1 MDGPVIPSENLL
13 ATQERAAEWIARLHA
28 DNCTEEDRA
37 EFVQWM
43 RGDTDRAEAVELLT
57 DYWELGGGVQ
67 AKGILQTA
75 MVPDVCQSQMRR
87 RVLLVLASVGTA
99 ALFPMNRSAKASRV
113 LQTAVGHTLRTP
125 LPDYGTCLL
134 DSGSRMVLSEDGGR
148 ARLDQGQVLL
158 LPRTRNAFHLSAR
171 NITVHLPEQTSTNIR
186 TDSKCTDIT
195 AVRGQVLLRKGAA
208 SSKDVWIKT
217 GQRLRIFQNGQIS
230 VDYPNIEA
238 LLSWQTGR
246 LIFRNTPLPDA
257 ISQIQR
263 YTTRQIT
270 IASPALENLKLSGV
284 YFVSQG
290 DMFLRMLP
298 RLLPVKLEEH
308 GNLYTLRPL

>member
-1 MDGPVIPSENLL
+1 MIPSENLL